1 MQYLLMFNSP
11 ASDLER
17 KPEDPDS
24 ADYWE
29 SWRLYMKE
37 IYSAGV
43 VKSGNAL
50 ASPFSGTTIRLRDGK
65 RQVHDGPFADTKE
78 LLGGYLV
85 IEVPSL
91 DEAMHWA
98 SKSPSS
104 LVGSTEIR
112 PLADVSKV
120 VG

>member
-1 MQYLLMFNSP
+1 
-11 ASDLER
+11 
-17 KPEDPDS
+17 
-24 ADYWE
+24 
-29 SWRLYMKE
+29 
-37 IYSAGV
+37 
-43 VKSGNAL
+43 
-50 ASPFSGTTIRLRDGK
+50 
-65 RQVHDGPFADTKE
+65 
-78 LLGGYLV
+78 V

>member
-37 IYSAGV
+37 IY
-43 VKSGNAL
+43 AL